1 MYLYFRWICE
11 KYDGVRTIWHAE
23 EREFYSRW
31 GSILPLPFYIKDTFS
46 SDVWL
51 DGEISLLYWIILFA
65 YFFSIYS
72 FYGSILFECY
82 YIWFGKERGMRYQAI
97 KISQVCS
104 AKIH

>member
-65 YFFSIYS
+65 CS
-72 FYGSILFECY
+72 FY
-82 YIWFGKERGMRYQAI
+82 WFNSLSVITYGLEKKEE
-97 KISQVCS
+97 
-104 AKIH
+104 